1 MNAIVNHLFAVFI
14 RLGGF
19 GLLILG
25 FLDSSF
31 LLFLPLGNDL
41 LMVALTARDHRMLP
55 LFAVMA
61 TAGSVLGCLFTDW
74 VSRNGGE
81 KGLERVLSGRR
92 LKYVKRKVKDNA
104 GMTLVFAS
112 LMPPPFPFTGFVAG
126 AAAFQYPRKKLLGTI
141 AAARLGRFFIL
152 GLLAIAFGEHILRL
166 AKTPVVQ
173 IAILALVAISVVGS
187 VLSIVSWIKR
197 SKKART
203 QR

>member
-1 MNAIVNHLFAVFI
+1 
-14 RLGGF
+14 
-19 GLLILG
+19 
-25 FLDSSF
+25 
-31 LLFLPLGNDL
+31 
-41 LMVALTARDHRMLP
+41 
-55 LFAVMA
+55 MA
-61 TAGSVLGCLFTDW
+61 AAGSVLGCLFTDW

-166 AKTPVVQ
+166 AKTPGVQ

-197 SKKART
+197 SKKAR
-203 QR
+203 R

>member
-14 RLGGF
+14 RLGPF

-61 TAGSVLGCLFTDW
+61 AAGSVLGCLFTDW
-74 VSRNGGE
+74 VSRKGGE

-92 LKYVKRKVKDNA
+92 LKYVKRKVKDSA
-104 GMTLVFAS
+104 GKALVFAC
-112 LMPPPFPFTGFVAG
+112 LMPPPFPFTAFVAG
-126 AAAFQYPRKKLLGTI
+126 AAAFQYPRKKLLATI
-141 AAARLGRFFIL
+141 AVARLARFSIL
-152 GLLAIAFGEHILRL
+152 GVLAIVFGVRILRL
-166 AKTPVVQ
+166 AKTPEVQ
-173 IAILALVAISVVGS
+173 IAILALAVVSVVGS
-187 VLSIVSWIKR
+187 IVSVVSWIKR
-197 SKKART
+197 SRNARG
-203 QR
+203 